1 MTKNLVK
8 KPQSPP
14 DKLITQCVID
24 FLMTVIWQ
32 GGSVVDRQH
41 QIYLDYEL
49 CHKSHQ
55 SEMKMW
61 TFSFNGLVIP

>member
-1 MTKNLVK
+1 MTKDLVK

-24 FLMTVIWQ
+24 FLMTVSD
-32 GGSVVDRQH
+32 GEEVVVDRQH

-49 CHKSHQ
+49 CHKSHH
-55 SEMKMW
+55 SKLKM
-61 TFSFNGLVIP
+61 